1 VAGETGINNILKMA
15 REGLRS
21 GLITTFHKAVSSR
34 EPACCPGL
42 HVKTNGHFTTV
53 NLTVRPV
60 TSGAAASPEA
70 PLYLIILEE
79 APGTHPPPAAAPATA
94 DQDTAALILALK
106 QELRAKEDSLQSA
119 NEELESSTEE
129 LKASNEEMQ
138 SVNEE
143 LQSSNEELET
153 SKEEL
158 QSVNEEL
165 ATVNTELQ
173 TKVSDLTRANND
185 MNNLLAGT
193 GVGTVFVD
201 HQLRILRFTPAASA
215 VINLIPSDL
224 GRPVAH
230 IVSNLVSYD
239 RLVADARSVLDT
251 LVTIDTTVQALDGK
265 WYAMHI
271 QPYRTL
277 ENVIEGAVI
286 SFVDVTEIV
295 QTRDALRQANE
306 ELQRLAVVVRD
317 ANDAIT
323 VQDLEG
329 RITAWNPGATR
340 AYGWSEAEALT
351 MNVRDRIPPER
362 REEELERLHQLSRTE
377 ILEPYETQRLTKQ
390 GEIMNVRVVATA
402 LLDAGG
408 QIYAVATTERPVIV

>member
-1 VAGETGINNILKMA
+1 
-15 REGLRS
+15 
-21 GLITTFHKAVSSR
+21 
-34 EPACCPGL
+34 
-42 HVKTNGHFTTV
+42 
-53 NLTVRPV
+53 
-60 TSGAAASPEA
+60 
-70 PLYLIILEE
+70 
-79 APGTHPPPAAAPATA
+79 
-94 DQDTAALILALK
+94 
-106 QELRAKEDSLQSA
+106 
-119 NEELESSTEE
+119 
-129 LKASNEEMQ
+129 MQ

-165 ATVNTELQ
+165 ATVNAELQ
-173 TKVSDLTRANND
+173 TKVTDLTRANND

-201 HQLRILRFTPAASA
+201 HQLRILRFTPAANA
-215 VINLIPSDL
+215 IINLIPSDV

-230 IVSNLVSYD
+230 IVSNLVGYD
-239 RLVADARSVLDT
+239 RLVADIRSVLDS
-251 LVTIDTTVQALDGK
+251 LVAIEAIVQATDGK

-277 ENVIEGAVI
+277 DNVIEGAVI

-295 QTRDALRQANE
+295 QTRDALRKANE
-306 ELQRLAVVVRD
+306 QLQRLAVVVRD

-340 AYGWSEAEALT
+340 IYGWSEAEALA
-351 MNVRDRIPPER
+351 MNTRDRIAPDR
-362 REEELERLHQLSRTE
+362 REEELARLNQLGRAE
-377 ILEPYETQRLTKQ
+377 ILEPYETQHLSKQ
-390 GEIMNVRVVATA
+390 GEVVNVRIIATA
-402 LLDAGG
+402 LLDAAG
-408 QIYAVATTERPVIV
+408 QIYAVATTERPVLV

>member
-1 VAGETGINNILKMA
+1 
-15 REGLRS
+15 
-21 GLITTFHKAVSSR
+21 
-34 EPACCPGL
+34 
-42 HVKTNGHFTTV
+42 
-53 NLTVRPV
+53 
-60 TSGAAASPEA
+60 
-70 PLYLIILEE
+70 
-79 APGTHPPPAAAPATA
+79 
-94 DQDTAALILALK
+94 
-106 QELRAKEDSLQSA
+106 
-119 NEELESSTEE
+119 
-129 LKASNEEMQ
+129 MQ

-165 ATVNTELQ
+165 ATVNAELQ
-173 TKVSDLTRANND
+173 TKVTDLTRANND

-215 VINLIPSDL
+215 IINLIPSDV
-224 GRPVAH
+224 GRPVGH
-230 IVSNLVSYD
+230 IVSNLVGYD
-239 RLVADARSVLDT
+239 RLVADIRSVLDS
-251 LVTIDTTVQALDGK
+251 LVPIEATVQATDGK

-277 ENVIEGAVI
+277 DNVIEGAVI

-295 QTRDALRQANE
+295 QARDALREANE
-306 ELQRLAVVVRD
+306 QLQRLAVVVRD

-340 AYGWSEAEALT
+340 IYGWSEAEALA
-351 MNVRDRIPPER
+351 MNTRDRIAPDR
-362 REEELERLHQLSRTE
+362 REEELARLNQLGGAE
-377 ILEPYETQRLTKQ
+377 ILEPYETQHLSKQ
-390 GEIMNVRVVATA
+390 GEVVNVRIIATA
-402 LLDAGG
+402 LLDAAG
-408 QIYAVATTERPVIV
+408 QIYAVATTERPVLV